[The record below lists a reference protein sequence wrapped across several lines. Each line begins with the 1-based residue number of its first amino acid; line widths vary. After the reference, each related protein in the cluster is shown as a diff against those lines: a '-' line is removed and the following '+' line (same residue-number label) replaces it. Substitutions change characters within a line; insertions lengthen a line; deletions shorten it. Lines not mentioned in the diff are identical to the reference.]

1 MATPDQQDHHHH
13 LPEDGPPPI
22 LKTWNRMYLFV
33 LILHA
38 IIITLFYWFT
48 KAYS

>member
-1 MATPDQQDHHHH
+1 MSNQIKE
-13 LPEDGPPPI
+13 EDAPPVF
-22 LKTWNRMYLFV
+22 KNWNQLYAFV

-38 IIITLFYWFT
+38 IIITLFYLFT